1 VTSINPLPPS
11 SARPNLLPP
20 SSARPKV
27 VTVTGAA
34 GQLGYEAPLVAL
46 SPVDVCPGGQVTT
59 FDGQHVVAAREKCSA
74 TLVTG

>member
-1 VTSINPLPPS
+1 MTSLNP
-11 SARPNLLPP
+11 LPP

-27 VTVTGAA
+27 VTVTVTGAA
-34 GQLGYEAPLVAL
+34 GQLGYAALLVAL